1 MSKGYAPKKKHSQ
14 QDEVMLQVL
23 WSIPRKNWLQ
33 KQINMSKMQGKTSYI
48 NLQWYNQRKETRK

>member
-1 MSKGYAPKKKHSQ
+1 MSKGYAPKKKNSQ

-33 KQINMSKMQGKTSYI
+33 KQINMSKMQGKTSYV